1 MGVVGVGRVKH
12 VLPRGVWGH
21 IYPPE
26 KLGALRWILVG
37 FWQLVDYR
45 VLTSAQN
52 HGMLSAVT
60 SYMTSYFLKISGGGI
75 PG

>member
-21 IYPPE
+21 APPG

-37 FWQLVDYR
+37 FWQLADYR
-45 VLTSAQN
+45 VLTI
-52 HGMLSAVT
+52 V
-60 SYMTSYFLKISGGGI
+60 
-75 PG
+75 